1 MSTAERTR
9 AWVDVSAR
17 AFQQNFLRIR
27 EAVGEGVRII
37 PMVKANAYGLG
48 LAEAIQALEPH
59 DPWGYG
65 VAAVEEGVD
74 IRESGVTKPILV
86 LSPLPPGSY
95 AAAVSADLSV
105 SVSDFDG
112 LARLKEAASAGG
124 RPGGFH
130 LEVDTGMGRA
140 GFSWNRASD
149 WGPRFRDLLGAP
161 LRWDGCFTHFH
172 SADGGNPLPTEIQ
185 WERLHDAL
193 GALPELPPGAIVHAC
208 NSPGSLRRP
217 EFAADA
223 VRPGIFLYGGVAGE
237 GLPLPEPVA
246 SLRARVTFLREAEAG
261 ATVGYGSTYTAP
273 TAERWATVGIG
284 YGDGLPR
291 LLSNVGSALVNGHR
305 VPIIGRISM
314 DMTVVD
320 VSEVEGVEVGDVVT
334 FFGRDGEEE
343 ILLEEVAGLAR
354 TINYEILTDLTPRV
368 PRIWTAF
375 GGY

>member
-1 MSTAERTR
+1 MSMDKRTR
-9 AWVDVSAR
+9 AWVDVSTR
-17 AFQQNFLRIR
+17 AFQQNFLSIR

-48 LAEAIQALEPH
+48 MTEAIRALEPLN
-59 DPWGYG
+59 PWGYG
-65 VAAVEEGVD
+65 VAAVEEGVE
-74 IRESGVTKPILV
+74 IREMGLKKPVLV
-86 LSPLPPGSY
+86 LSPVPPGSY
-95 AAAVSADLSV
+95 GTAVETGLSV
-105 SVSDFDG
+105 CISDFGG
-112 LARLKEAASAGG
+112 LNRLRDAALAAEL
-124 RPGGFH
+124 PGGFH

-140 GFSWNRASD
+140 GFSWNKVSE
-149 WGPRFRDLLGAP
+149 WGPRFQRSLEPP

-172 SADGGNPLPTEIQ
+172 SADGADPTPTETQ
-185 WERLHDAL
+185 WGRLKETLSD
-193 GALPELPPGAIVHAC
+193 LPGLPPGAILHAC
-208 NSPGSLRRP
+208 NSPGALRKP
-217 EFAADA
+217 EMAADA

-237 GLPLPEPVA
+237 EIPPPEPVA

-261 ATVGYGSTYTAP
+261 ATVGYGSTYAAP
-273 TAERWATVGIG
+273 SAERWASVGIG

-291 LLSNVGSALVNGHR
+291 LLSNQGYALVRGHR

-314 DMTVVD
+314 DMTVVNIKG
-320 VSEVEGVEVGDVVT
+320 VEGVEVGDVVT

-368 PRIWTAF
+368 PRIWMAD